1 MSSQIR
7 VSDTFTLS
15 GERINRL
22 KQALRVAEHQVHVA
36 QGGYGR
42 HVEDALADI
51 EEAITDHLARIENA
65 LDDDSAEAEEPSEAE
80 HERHAYCSRYR
91 AA

>member
-1 MSSQIR
+1 MSSQAL

-22 KQALRVAEHQVHVA
+22 KQALRLAEHQAHVA

-42 HVEDALADI
+42 HVEDALAEI
-51 EEAITDHLARIENA
+51 EEAIAEHLARIENA
-65 LDDDSAEAEEPSEAE
+65 LDDDKAASEGVG
-80 HERHAYCSRYR
+80 RSRAR
-91 AA
+91 AAGLLRTL